1 MAQKKEENVKK
12 TDVKETNAKE
22 TNELEKTKGI
32 SVLLYI
38 ITILVLLA
46 VNVITLVFQ
55 ARHYEKQID
64 EMLIDNSSNSSSS
77 TVNLEDVLQNKTNV
91 IDSNNAK

>member
-12 TDVKETNAKE
+12 TDVKE

-38 ITILVLLA
+38 ITILVLLSL
-46 VNVITLVFQ
+46 NVITLVIQ
-55 ARHYEKQID
+55 ARHYEKQING
-64 EMLIDNSSNSSSS
+64 MLIDNDSKSSSS
-77 TVNLEDVLQNKTNV
+77 TVDLEDVLQNRTN
-91 IDSNNAK
+91 IIESNSTK